1 MSQYPAQYETKITT
15 SGGVTIFVRPIKPE
29 DGPLLVTL
37 FEGLSN
43 RSIYYRFFTPLKQL
57 PPDMLARFTQID
69 YDSDMALAAFARDHS
84 GSTGKLLGVSR
95 LFREPKGNRAEF
107 SVVVSDPWHGKGI
120 GAALLQKLIAIAGER
135 RIAFLWGLVLAENT
149 QMLALG
155 KKLGFS
161 ISRDACSNLY
171 RLEKDVTSLFPL
183 PDRTHP

>member
-1 MSQYPAQYETKITT
+1 MSQYPAHYETEITT
-15 SGGVTIFVRPIKPE
+15 SGGVTIFVRPMKPE
-29 DGPLLVTL
+29 DGPLLVAL

-57 PPDMLARFTQID
+57 PPDMLVRFTEID
-69 YDSDMALAAFARDHS
+69 YDFDMALTAFARNHN
-84 GSTGKLLGVSR
+84 GSTGNLLGVSR
-95 LFREPKGNRAEF
+95 LFLDPEGNRAEF

-120 GAALLQKLIAIAGER
+120 GAALLEQLITIARER

-171 RLEKDVTSLFPL
+171 RLEKHLTSLL
-183 PDRTHP
+183 A